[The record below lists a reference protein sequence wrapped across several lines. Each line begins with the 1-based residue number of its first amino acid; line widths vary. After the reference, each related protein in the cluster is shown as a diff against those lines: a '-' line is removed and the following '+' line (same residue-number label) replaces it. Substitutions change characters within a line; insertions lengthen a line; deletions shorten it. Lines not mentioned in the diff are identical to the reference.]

1 MLLYDP
7 DKVENDPLKYEDVQT
22 PDPKRGE
29 LLLKI
34 ISCGV
39 CHSNLHMIEGEWVK
53 YGLPAK
59 KPIIPGHEI
68 IGRVEEV
75 GEGVTDFKKGDLAG
89 VQPIYSTCGH
99 CEYCLTG
106 REQLCQSRQVTG
118 ETVDGGYAEYIVTK
132 ADFTYHVPENI
143 DPETSSPLFC
153 PGITAYGAVKKADL
167 SPEKTAYVIGVGG
180 VGHMAIQLAKLY
192 GARIVAVSTSEAH
205 RKLAESLG
213 ADEVLDPGKNY
224 EKVNDMK
231 RQADS
236 VIVFAP
242 SQDAV
247 DAAFRLVKPGGTVVM
262 GVHGQIRNYYFFD
275 EVKVTGTLVGNRQDM
290 KEVLRLASEG
300 KIRVEAEKFALK
312 EANEALR
319 RLKHGEI
326 NGRAVLIP

>member
-1 MLLYDP
+1 MLLYEP
-7 DKVENDPLKYEDVQT
+7 DKVENDPLRYEDVQT
-22 PDPKRGE
+22 PEPKRGE

-39 CHSNLHMIEGEWVK
+39 CHSNLHMIEGDWVQ
-53 YGLPAK
+53 YGLPGK

-106 REQLCQSRQVTG
+106 REQLCQTRQVTG

-132 ADFTYHVPENI
+132 ADFTYHVPDNI
-143 DPETSSPLFC
+143 DPQTSSPLFC

-180 VGHMAIQLAKLY
+180 VGHMVIQLAKLY
-192 GARIVAVSTSEAH
+192 GPRIVAVSTLEAH
-205 RKLAESLG
+205 RKLAQKLG
-213 ADEVLDPGKNY
+213 ADEVLDPGRNY
-224 EKVNDMK
+224 EKVKGMK
-231 RQADS
+231 READS

-242 SQDAV
+242 SQEAV

-262 GVHGQIRNYYFFD
+262 GVHGQIHNYYFFD

-300 KIRVEAEKFALK
+300 KIRVEAEKFPLK
-312 EANEALR
+312 EANEALK